1 MKVLAITEQRDGAL
15 RKVSHEVI
23 AAARKLADASGGTV
37 DAVVF
42 GGLAEEVAEGAGR
55 GDLGKRLPCHLLAF
69 GGGHGGAHASRS
81 SATRR
86 STAAIFDPWLRFG

>member
-42 GGLAEEVAEGAGR
+42 GNGAVQGM
-55 GDLGKRLPCHLLAF
+55 DALGGF
-69 GGGHGGAHASRS
+69 GADKVLHASHADFALYNPDGFTVWRI
-81 SATRR
+81 TV
-86 STAAIFDPWLRFG
+86 ST